1 MLEFYIV
8 TTIMALASYTLRVHY
23 GNKMTEIKFRYLFTA
38 EKELKRIIKEN
49 QERINELE
57 EEKQKGERIKQEA
70 QMLINKFNEQIEEA
84 KEVIE
89 EYQELRHS
97 IYLKTVL
104 CFIPL
109 YNIFQ
114 GLLDALVMTDF
125 YNQYK
130 NNQGDVQDEK
140 Y

>member
-1 MLEFYIV
+1 
-8 TTIMALASYTLRVHY
+8 
-23 GNKMTEIKFRYLFTA
+23 
-38 EKELKRIIKEN
+38 
-49 QERINELE
+49 
-57 EEKQKGERIKQEA
+57 
-70 QMLINKFNEQIEEA
+70 MLINKFNEQIEEA

-130 NNQGDVQDEK
+130 NNQGDDQDEK